1 MVKRF
6 QLAGLMR
13 VRQLQEEK
21 AAADLAEANQAKL
34 EARRQAE
41 AMSETLA
48 GQGFPDLAHANA
60 YDAHAEALTSYSP
73 NWQAIVAARAAVA
86 AMLRE
91 STQALTVASDNA
103 AAATEQWALAKT
115 KAAMIDKL
123 KARHAIEVEAE
134 ELREEQVTLDEAAL
148 RKSVEVK
155 K

>member
-1 MVKRF
+1 MTKRF

-13 VRQLQEEK
+13 VRELQEER
-21 AAADLAEANQAKL
+21 AAADLAEANQQKREEKQRN
-34 EARRQAE
+34 EAVNRVLGAQ
-41 AMSETLA
+41 T
-48 GQGFPDLAHANA
+48 FPDLAHANA

-91 STQALTVASDNA
+91 SNQALDIASNEA
-103 AAATEQWALAKT
+103 EMATDRWAQARM

-123 KARHAIEVEAE
+123 KARHDVEVEAD
-134 ELREEQVTLDEAAL
+134 ELREEQLTLDEAAL

-155 K
+155 P

>member
-1 MVKRF
+1 MSKRF

-21 AAADLAEANQAKL
+21 AAADLAQANQAKL
-34 EARRQAE
+34 EARSRNESVTQ
-41 AMSETLA
+41 TLA
-48 GQGFPDLAHANA
+48 GQSFPDLAYANA
-60 YDAHAEALTSYSP
+60 YDAHAEALTAYSP

-91 STQALTVASDNA
+91 SKQALRVASDNA
-103 AAATEQWALAKT
+103 AMATEHWAQAKT

-123 KARHAIEVEAE
+123 KVRHDAQLEAE
-134 ELREEQVTLDEAAL
+134 VLREEQLTLDEAAL

-155 K
+155 P

>member
-1 MVKRF
+1 MSKRF

-13 VRQLQEEK
+13 VRELQEEK
-21 AAADLAEANQAKL
+21 AAADLAEANQVKL
-34 EARRQAE
+34 EATRRNA
-41 AMSETLA
+41 AVNETLGA
-48 GQGFPDLAHANA
+48 QSFPDLARANA

-91 STQALTVASDNA
+91 SNQALHIASENA
-103 AAATEQWALAKT
+103 AMATEQWAQAKT

-123 KARHAIEVEAE
+123 KVRHDVQVEAE
-134 ELREEQVTLDEAAL
+134 QLREEQLTLDEAAL

-155 K
+155 P